1 MQFPSMDL
9 GQAYFYTA
17 TILNWHHLLKS
28 DRYKDIIMSSLRHLV
43 QRGKIK
49 VYAFV
54 IMPNHIHLIWE
65 LLEMNGKEMP
75 HVSLLKHTAHSFLVD
90 LRQHDP
96 QLLPYFETKG
106 ADRRHHFWQR
116 NSLPIALYN
125 PAVWRQKINYV
136 FYYNDNHH
144 INCQRGFASAPVMAP
159 LARAKSAGLVAH
171 SRRKENQPQDVYP

>member
-136 FYYNDNHH
+136 HNNPIQEKWQLAVLPHEYKYSSAKFYECGIDDFGILSHWW
-144 INCQRGFASAPVMAP
+144 
-159 LARAKSAGLVAH
+159 
-171 SRRKENQPQDVYP
+171 E